1 VKRNIYEDVI
11 TRRRWKLI
19 EAVWLLHGVFIKTD
33 KAYAAALELFYDGE
47 VEQHHDDQE
56 QEVGRLSQD
65 FIDRML
71 NVDVSNSFT
80 AVHVEDW
87 RICNDQ
93 DDRLKEG
100 IKKFWHLLNCNSDIR
115 QCEVSYVDEN
125 GKWYALAPES
135 QWNADYLI
143 DFAKDQGFD
152 VQWLIDE
159 RYKKIATKDNV
170 IPFRKRNS

>member
-1 VKRNIYEDVI
+1 MKRNIYEDAI
-11 TRRRWKLI
+11 TRTRWKLI

-33 KAYAAALELFYDGE
+33 KAYAAALDLFYGRE

-71 NVDVSNSFT
+71 DIDVSCSLT
-80 AVHVEDW
+80 AVHIGDW
-87 RICNDQ
+87 KIFNDQ
-93 DDRLKEG
+93 DNRLKKG
-100 IKKFWHLLNCNSDIR
+100 IKKFWHLLNRNSNIR
-115 QCEVSYVDEN
+115 QCEVSYVDGN

-135 QWNADYLI
+135 QWNAAYLI

-152 VQWLIDE
+152 IQWLIDE
-159 RYKKIATKDNV
+159 RHEKIATKYNV
-170 IPFRKRNS
+170 IPFRKRVS